1 VRDSRVK
8 TGGQLLCPGCFGRGA
23 AASGVVAK
31 HVVWYNRA
39 VTGRM
44 IEGEVQMEEAR
55 GLLVEPRSIEETGMS
70 RGFVSDLALKTI
82 YSVGELSGQDIAG
95 QLRLPFSGVVEE
107 VLTYLKR
114 EQLVSI
120 TGSKGFD
127 ERAFRYSIASA
138 GIERVREAL
147 NRSQYVGPA
156 PVTLDAYQRVMRRQ
170 SIGSVVVS
178 QEEVKDAL
186 SHLVVNSTML
196 MKIGPAV
203 NSGRSIFLFGPP
215 GNGKTVIAK
224 AMASMLGGELFIP
237 YAVEV
242 DGHIIKVFD
251 DLNHQPV
258 DNLENAGSARSE
270 GGRRDGRWIPIRRPI
285 VVTGG
290 ELTLESLD
298 LVYDDT
304 SKFYEAPFQ
313 MKANGGMFLIDDFGR
328 QQVRPRDL
336 LNRWIVPLETRVDYL
351 TLHTGKKVEIPFD
364 QLIVFS
370 TNIDPK
376 ALVDEAFLRR
386 IRHKIEIGNPS
397 EREFYEIFMQV
408 AVERSVPFDQ
418 EGFMYLMREYYLKM
432 KRELRAVHPRD
443 IVDQIIDIAHYRGVE
458 PALSKD
464 LIDQACSSYFVEI

>member
-1 VRDSRVK
+1 MQSARSP
-8 TGGQLLCPGCFGRGA
+8 LL
-23 AASGVVAK
+23 
-31 HVVWYNRA
+31 
-39 VTGRM
+39 
-44 IEGEVQMEEAR
+44 
-55 GLLVEPRSIEETGMS
+55 EPRSIEETGMS
-70 RGFVSDLALKTI
+70 RGFLSDLALKTI
-82 YSVGELSGQDIAG
+82 YSVGELSGQDIAE

-107 VLTYLKR
+107 ALTFLKR

-156 PVTLDAYQRVMRRQ
+156 PVTLEAYQKVMRSQ
-170 SIGSVVVS
+170 TIGDVVVS
-178 QEEVKDAL
+178 RDQVQNAL
-186 SHLVVNSTML
+186 SHLVVNSKML

-215 GNGKTVIAK
+215 GDGKTVIAK
-224 AMASMLGGELFIP
+224 AMASMLGGEIVIP

-251 DLNHQPV
+251 ELNHQAV
-258 DNLENAGSARSE
+258 EDLEASSRSE
-270 GGRRDGRWIPIRRPI
+270 GGRRDRRWIPIQRPT

-336 LNRWIVPLETRVDYL
+336 LNRWIVPLETRVDFL

-386 IRHKIEIGNPS
+386 IRHKIEVGNPS
-397 EREFYEIFMQV
+397 EREFYEIFKRV
-408 AVERSVPFDQ
+408 AAERNVPFDQ
-418 EGFMYLMREYYLKM
+418 DGFMYLMREYYLKL

-443 IVDQIIDIAHYRGVE
+443 IVDQIIDIAHYRGLE
-458 PALSKD
+458 PALTEE

>member
-1 VRDSRVK
+1 MVMHGAKS
-8 TGGQLLCPGCFGRGA
+8 LL
-23 AASGVVAK
+23 
-31 HVVWYNRA
+31 
-39 VTGRM
+39 
-44 IEGEVQMEEAR
+44 
-55 GLLVEPRSIEETGMS
+55 LEPRSLEETGMT
-70 RGFVSDLALKTI
+70 RGLLSDLALKTI
-82 YSVGELSGQDIAG
+82 YSVGDLSGQAVAER
-95 QLRLPFSGVVEE
+95 LRLPFSGVVEE
-107 VLTYLKR
+107 TLTYLKR

-120 TGSKGFD
+120 TGSRGFD

-156 PVTLDAYQRVMRRQ
+156 PVTLEAYQQAMRGQ
-170 SIGSVVVS
+170 TIGEVVVS
-178 QEEVKDAL
+178 QEEVKQAL
-186 SHLVVNSTML
+186 SHLVVSPEML

-224 AMASMLGGELFIP
+224 AMASMLGGQIYIP
-237 YAVEV
+237 YAMEV

-251 DLNHQPV
+251 ELNHQAV
-258 DNLENAGSARSE
+258 EAGNE
-270 GGRRDGRWIPIRRPI
+270 GASGLPEIGRLDRRWILVERPI
-285 VVTGG
+285 VVVGG

-386 IRHKIEIGNPS
+386 IRHKIEVANPT
-397 EREFYEIFMQV
+397 EREFYEIFRRV
-408 AVERSVPFDQ
+408 AAERNVPFDQ
-418 EGFMYLMREYYLKM
+418 EVFMYLIREYYLKV
-432 KRELRAVHPRD
+432 KRELRCVHPRD
-443 IVDQIIDIAHYRGVE
+443 IADQILDIAHYRNVE
-458 PALSKD
+458 PGLTRE
-464 LIDQACSSYFVEI
+464 LIDQACNSYFVEI

>member
-1 VRDSRVK
+1 MWERGTPMGDGRNP
-8 TGGQLLCPGCFGRGA
+8 LL
-23 AASGVVAK
+23 
-31 HVVWYNRA
+31 
-39 VTGRM
+39 
-44 IEGEVQMEEAR
+44 
-55 GLLVEPRSIEETGMS
+55 EPRSIEETGMS
-70 RGFVSDLALKTI
+70 RGFLSDLALKTI
-82 YSVGELSGQDIAG
+82 YAVGELSGQAISE
-95 QLRLPFSGVVEE
+95 QLCVPFSGVVEE
-107 VLTYLKR
+107 ALTYLKR

-120 TGSKGFD
+120 TGAKGFD

-138 GIERVREAL
+138 GIDRVREAL
-147 NRSQYVGPA
+147 SRSQYIGPA
-156 PVTLDAYQRVMRRQ
+156 PVTLEAYQQVMESQ
-170 SIGSVVVS
+170 SIGSVTSTPQQV
-178 QEEVKDAL
+178 QEAL
-186 SHLVVNSTML
+186 SHLVVNPDML
-196 MKIGPAV
+196 MRIGPAV

-224 AMASMLGGELFIP
+224 AMGSMMAGEIFIP

-251 DLNHQPV
+251 EMNHRAV
-258 DNLENAGSARSE
+258 NDGDDTLGRSE
-270 GGRRDGRWIPIRRPI
+270 AGRLDRRWVLISRPI
-285 VVTGG
+285 MVTGG

-304 SKFYEAPFQ
+304 SKYYEAPFQ

-351 TLHTGKKVEIPFD
+351 TLHTGKKIEIPFD

-386 IRHKIEIGNPS
+386 IRHKIYVGNPS
-397 EREFYEIFMQV
+397 EREFYEIFRGV
-408 AVERSVPFDQ
+408 AAERDIPFDQ
-418 EGFMYLMREYYLKM
+418 DGFMYLMREYYLKA

-443 IVDQIIDIAHYRGVE
+443 IADQIIDIARYQDLE
-458 PALSKD
+458 PRLSEE
-464 LIDQACSSYFVEI
+464 LIDQACNAYFVEM

>member
-1 VRDSRVK
+1 MA
-8 TGGQLLCPGCFGRGA
+8 LLLLGRASAHTCHGRPEGRGIILHCQETGDLIEWTGIA
-23 AASGVVAK
+23 GVM
-31 HVVWYNRA
+31 
-39 VTGRM
+39 G
-44 IEGEVQMEEAR
+44 GEAEMQSAR
-55 GLLVEPRSIEETGMS
+55 SPLLEPRTIEETGMS
-70 RGFVSDLALKTI
+70 RGFLSDLALKTI
-82 YSVGELSGQDIAG
+82 YSVGELSGQDIAE

-107 VLTYLKR
+107 VLTFLKR

-127 ERAFRYSIASA
+127 ERAFRYSIGSA

-156 PVTLDAYQRVMRRQ
+156 PVTLEAYQRAMTSQ
-170 SIGSVVVS
+170 TIGNVVVS
-178 QEEVKDAL
+178 QEQVQNAL
-186 SHLVVNSTML
+186 SHLVVNSKML

-224 AMASMLGGELFIP
+224 AMASMLGGEIVIP

-251 DLNHQPV
+251 ELNHQAV
-258 DNLENAGSARSE
+258 EDLETSSRSE
-270 GGRRDGRWIPIRRPI
+270 GGRRDRRWIPIQRPI

-313 MKANGGMFLIDDFGR
+313 MKANCGMFLIDDFGR

-336 LNRWIVPLETRVDYL
+336 LNRWIVPLETRVDFL

-386 IRHKIEIGNPS
+386 IRHKIEVGNPS
-397 EREFYEIFMQV
+397 EREFYDIFKRV
-408 AVERSVPFDQ
+408 AAERNVPFDQ
-418 EGFMYLMREYYLKM
+418 DGFMYLMREYYLKL

-458 PALSKD
+458 PALTEE

>member
-1 VRDSRVK
+1 MHGAKSP
-8 TGGQLLCPGCFGRGA
+8 LL
-23 AASGVVAK
+23 
-31 HVVWYNRA
+31 
-39 VTGRM
+39 
-44 IEGEVQMEEAR
+44 
-55 GLLVEPRSIEETGMS
+55 EPRSLEETGMT
-70 RGFVSDLALKTI
+70 RGFLSDLGLKTI
-82 YSVGELSGQDIAG
+82 YSVGELSGQAIAER
-95 QLRLPFSGVVEE
+95 LRLPFSGVVEE
-107 VLTYLKR
+107 TLTYLKR

-120 TGSKGFD
+120 TGSRGFD

-156 PVTLDAYQRVMRRQ
+156 PVTLEAYQQAMRGQ
-170 SIGSVVVS
+170 TIGEVVVS
-178 QEEVKDAL
+178 QEQVKEAL
-186 SHLVVNSTML
+186 SHLVVSPEML

-215 GNGKTVIAK
+215 GDGKTVIAR
-224 AMASMLGGELFIP
+224 AMASMLGGEIYIP

-251 DLNHQPV
+251 ELNHRPV
-258 DNLENAGSARSE
+258 QTGDEGASTLSE
-270 GGRRDGRWIPIRRPI
+270 IGRLDRRWILIERPI
-285 VVTGG
+285 VVAGG

-304 SKFYEAPFQ
+304 SKYYEAPFQ

-351 TLHTGKKVEIPFD
+351 TLHTGKKVEIAFD

-386 IRHKIEIGNPS
+386 IRHKIEVANPT
-397 EREFYEIFMQV
+397 EREFYDIFRRV
-408 AVERSVPFDQ
+408 AAERNVPFDQ
-418 EGFMYLMREYYLKM
+418 EGFMYLMREYYLKV
-432 KRELRAVHPRD
+432 KRELRCVHPRD
-443 IVDQIIDIAHYRGVE
+443 IVDQIIDIARYQNVE
-458 PALSKD
+458 PALTPE
-464 LIDQACSSYFVEI
+464 LIDQACTSYFVEL

>member
-1 VRDSRVK
+1 MEGARR
-8 TGGQLLCPGCFGRGA
+8 LL
-23 AASGVVAK
+23 S
-31 HVVWYNRA
+31 
-39 VTGRM
+39 
-44 IEGEVQMEEAR
+44 
-55 GLLVEPRSIEETGMS
+55 EPRTIEETGMS
-70 RGFVSDLALKTI
+70 RGFLSDLALKTI
-82 YSVGELSGQDIAG
+82 YSVGELSGQAIAE

-107 VLTYLKR
+107 ALTYLKR

-120 TGSKGFD
+120 TGSRGFD
-127 ERAFRYSIASA
+127 ERAFRYSIGSA

-156 PVTLDAYQRVMRRQ
+156 PVTLDAYQEVMRSQ
-170 SIGSVVVS
+170 SISGVVVS
-178 QEEVKDAL
+178 SERVQQAL
-186 SHLVVNSTML
+186 SSLVINSTMV

-224 AMASMLGGELFIP
+224 AMASMLGGEIYIP
-237 YAVEV
+237 YAMEV

-251 DLNHQPV
+251 ELNHQAV
-258 DNLENAGSARSE
+258 DELNDSASRPE
-270 GGRRDGRWIPIRRPI
+270 GGRHDRRWILIQRPI

-304 SKFYEAPFQ
+304 SKYYEAPFQ

-351 TLHTGKKVEIPFD
+351 TLHTGKKIEIPFD

-386 IRHKIEIGNPS
+386 IRHKIQVGNPS
-397 EREFYEIFMQV
+397 EREFYEIFLRV
-408 AVERSVPFDQ
+408 AAERDVPFDQ
-418 EGFMYLMREYYLKM
+418 DGFMYLMRNYYLQM

-458 PALSKD
+458 PALTKE

>member
-1 VRDSRVK
+1 
-8 TGGQLLCPGCFGRGA
+8 
-23 AASGVVAK
+23 
-31 HVVWYNRA
+31 
-39 VTGRM
+39 
-44 IEGEVQMEEAR
+44 
-55 GLLVEPRSIEETGMS
+55 MS
-70 RGFVSDLALKTI
+70 RGFLSDLALKTI
-82 YSVGELSGQDIAG
+82 YAVGELSGQAISE
-95 QLRLPFSGVVEE
+95 QLCLPFSGVVEE
-107 VLTYLKR
+107 ALTYLKR

-120 TGSKGFD
+120 TGAKGFD

-138 GIERVREAL
+138 GIDRVREAL
-147 NRSQYVGPA
+147 SRSQYIGPA
-156 PVTLDAYQRVMRRQ
+156 PVTLDAYQQAMASQ
-170 SIGSVVVS
+170 SIGSVTATPQQV
-178 QEEVKDAL
+178 QEAL
-186 SHLVVNSTML
+186 SHLVVNPDML
-196 MKIGPAV
+196 MRIGPAV

-224 AMASMLGGELFIP
+224 AMGSMLAGEILIP

-251 DLNHQPV
+251 EMNHRAV
-258 DNLENAGSARSE
+258 DDGDDVGVGRSDAGRLD
-270 GGRRDGRWIPIRRPI
+270 RRWILISRPI
-285 VVTGG
+285 MVTGG

-304 SKFYEAPFQ
+304 SKYYEAPFQ

-351 TLHTGKKVEIPFD
+351 TLHTGKKIEIPFD

-386 IRHKIEIGNPS
+386 IRHKIHVGNPS
-397 EREFYEIFMQV
+397 EREFYEIFRRV
-408 AVERSVPFDQ
+408 AAERDVPFDQ
-418 EGFMYLMREYYLKM
+418 EGFMYLMREYYLKP

-443 IVDQIIDIAHYRGVE
+443 IADQIIDIARYQDLE
-458 PALSKD
+458 PRLSQE
-464 LIDQACSSYFVEI
+464 LIDQACNAYFVEM

>member
-1 VRDSRVK
+1 M
-8 TGGQLLCPGCFGRGA
+8 Q
-23 AASGVVAK
+23 
-31 HVVWYNRA
+31 
-39 VTGRM
+39 
-44 IEGEVQMEEAR
+44 EAR
-55 GLLVEPRSIEETGMS
+55 RPLLEPRSIDETGMN
-70 RGFVSDLALKTI
+70 RGFLSDLALKTI
-82 YSVGELSGQDIAG
+82 YSVGELSGQAIAE

-107 VLTYLKR
+107 ALTFLKR

-156 PVTLDAYQRVMRRQ
+156 PVTLEAYQKVMQTQ
-170 SIGSVVVS
+170 SIADVVVS
-178 QEEVKDAL
+178 REQVQNAL
-186 SHLVVNSTML
+186 SHLVINSKMR
-196 MKIGPAV
+196 MKVGPAV
-203 NSGRSIFLFGPP
+203 NSGRSVFLFGPP
-215 GNGKTVIAK
+215 GDGKTVIAK
-224 AMASMLGGELFIP
+224 AMASMLGGEMFIP

-251 DLNHQPV
+251 ELNHQAV
-258 DNLENAGSARSE
+258 DSVEGGSAARSE
-270 GGRRDGRWIPIRRPI
+270 AGRVDRRWILIERPI

-304 SKFYEAPFQ
+304 SKYYEAPFQ

-386 IRHKIEIGNPS
+386 IRHKIEVANPS
-397 EREFYEIFMQV
+397 EREFYDIFRRV
-408 AVERSVPFDQ
+408 AAERNVPFDQ
-418 EGFMYLMREYYLKM
+418 EGFMYLMREYYLKV

-443 IVDQIIDIAHYRGVE
+443 IVDQIIDIAHYQGLE
-458 PALSKD
+458 PALTEE
-464 LIDQACSSYFVEI
+464 LIDQACSSYFVEL

>member
-1 VRDSRVK
+1 
-8 TGGQLLCPGCFGRGA
+8 
-23 AASGVVAK
+23 
-31 HVVWYNRA
+31 
-39 VTGRM
+39 
-44 IEGEVQMEEAR
+44 
-55 GLLVEPRSIEETGMS
+55 MS
-70 RGFVSDLALKTI
+70 RGFLSDLALKTI
-82 YSVGELSGQDIAG
+82 YSVGELSGQDIAE

-107 VLTYLKR
+107 ALTFLKR

-156 PVTLDAYQRVMRRQ
+156 PVTLDAYQRVMRSQ
-170 SIGSVVVS
+170 TIGNVVVS
-178 QEEVKDAL
+178 QEQVQNAL
-186 SHLVVNSTML
+186 SHLVVNSKML
-196 MKIGPAV
+196 MKVGPAV

-224 AMASMLGGELFIP
+224 AMASMLGGEIVIP

-251 DLNHQPV
+251 ELNHRAV
-258 DNLENAGSARSE
+258 EDLEASSRSE
-270 GGRRDGRWIPIRRPI
+270 GGRRDRRWILIERPI

-304 SKFYEAPFQ
+304 SKYYEAPFQ

-336 LNRWIVPLETRVDYL
+336 LNRWIVPLETRVDFL
-351 TLHTGKKVEIPFD
+351 TLHTGKKIEIPFD

-386 IRHKIEIGNPS
+386 IRHKIEVSNPS
-397 EREFYEIFMQV
+397 EREFYDIFKRV
-408 AVERSVPFDQ
+408 AAERNVPFDQ
-418 EGFMYLMREYYLKM
+418 DGFMYLMREYYLKL

-458 PALSKD
+458 PALTEE
-464 LIDQACSSYFVEI
+464 LIDQACGSYFVEI

>member
-1 VRDSRVK
+1 
-8 TGGQLLCPGCFGRGA
+8 
-23 AASGVVAK
+23 
-31 HVVWYNRA
+31 
-39 VTGRM
+39 M
-44 IEGEVQMEEAR
+44 
-55 GLLVEPRSIEETGMS
+55 PRSIEETGMS
-70 RGFVSDLALKTI
+70 RGFLSDLALKTI
-82 YSVGELSGQDIAG
+82 YSVGELSGQDIAE

-107 VLTYLKR
+107 ALTFLKR

-156 PVTLDAYQRVMRRQ
+156 PVTLEAYQKVMRSQ
-170 SIGSVVVS
+170 TIGDVVVS
-178 QEEVKDAL
+178 RDQVQNAL
-186 SHLVVNSTML
+186 SHLVVNSKML

-224 AMASMLGGELFIP
+224 AMASMLGGEIVIP

-251 DLNHQPV
+251 ELNHQAV
-258 DNLENAGSARSE
+258 EDLEASSRSE
-270 GGRRDGRWIPIRRPI
+270 GGRRDRRWIPNQRPI

-336 LNRWIVPLETRVDYL
+336 LNRWIVPLETRVDFL

-386 IRHKIEIGNPS
+386 IRHKIEVGNPS
-397 EREFYEIFMQV
+397 EREFYEIFKRV
-408 AVERSVPFDQ
+408 AAERNVPFDQ
-418 EGFMYLMREYYLKM
+418 DGFMYLMREYYLKL

-443 IVDQIIDIAHYRGVE
+443 IVDQIIDIAHYRGLE
-458 PALSKD
+458 PALTEE

>member
-1 VRDSRVK
+1 M
-8 TGGQLLCPGCFGRGA
+8 GGEAEMQSARSPLL
-23 AASGVVAK
+23 
-31 HVVWYNRA
+31 
-39 VTGRM
+39 
-44 IEGEVQMEEAR
+44 
-55 GLLVEPRSIEETGMS
+55 EPRTIEETGMS
-70 RGFVSDLALKTI
+70 RGFLSDLALKTI
-82 YSVGELSGQDIAG
+82 YSVGELSGQDIAE

-107 VLTYLKR
+107 VLTFLKR

-127 ERAFRYSIASA
+127 ERAFRYSIGSA

-156 PVTLDAYQRVMRRQ
+156 PVTLEAYQRAMRSQ
-170 SIGSVVVS
+170 TIGNVVVS
-178 QEEVKDAL
+178 QEQVQNAL
-186 SHLVVNSTML
+186 SHLVVNSKML

-224 AMASMLGGELFIP
+224 AMASMLGGEVVIP

-251 DLNHQPV
+251 ELNHQAV
-258 DNLENAGSARSE
+258 EDLETSSRSE
-270 GGRRDGRWIPIRRPI
+270 GGRRDRRWIPIQRPI

-313 MKANGGMFLIDDFGR
+313 MKANCGMFLIDDFGR

-336 LNRWIVPLETRVDYL
+336 LNRWIVPLETRVDFL

-386 IRHKIEIGNPS
+386 IRHKIEVGNPS
-397 EREFYEIFMQV
+397 EREFYDIFKRV
-408 AVERSVPFDQ
+408 AAERNVPFDQ
-418 EGFMYLMREYYLKM
+418 DGFMYLMREYYLKL

-458 PALSKD
+458 PALTEE

>member
-1 VRDSRVK
+1 V
-8 TGGQLLCPGCFGRGA
+8 TGGEVEMQSARSPLL
-23 AASGVVAK
+23 
-31 HVVWYNRA
+31 
-39 VTGRM
+39 
-44 IEGEVQMEEAR
+44 
-55 GLLVEPRSIEETGMS
+55 EPRSIEETGMS
-70 RGFVSDLALKTI
+70 RGFLSDLALKTI
-82 YSVGELSGQDIAG
+82 YSVGELSGQDIAE

-107 VLTYLKR
+107 ALTFLKR

-156 PVTLDAYQRVMRRQ
+156 PVTLEAYQRVMRSQ
-170 SIGSVVVS
+170 TIVDVVVS
-178 QEEVKDAL
+178 REQVQNAL
-186 SHLVVNSTML
+186 SHLVVNSKML

-224 AMASMLGGELFIP
+224 AMASMLGGEIVIP

-251 DLNHQPV
+251 ELNHQAV
-258 DNLENAGSARSE
+258 EDLEASSRSE
-270 GGRRDGRWIPIRRPI
+270 GGRRDRRWIPIQRPI

-336 LNRWIVPLETRVDYL
+336 LNRWIVPLETRVDFL
-351 TLHTGKKVEIPFD
+351 TLHTGKKVEIPFE

-386 IRHKIEIGNPS
+386 IRHKIEVGNPS
-397 EREFYEIFMQV
+397 EREFYDIFKRV
-408 AVERSVPFDQ
+408 AAERNVPFDQ
-418 EGFMYLMREYYLKM
+418 DGFMYLMREYYMKL

-458 PALSKD
+458 PALTEE

>member
-1 VRDSRVK
+1 
-8 TGGQLLCPGCFGRGA
+8 
-23 AASGVVAK
+23 
-31 HVVWYNRA
+31 
-39 VTGRM
+39 M
-44 IEGEVQMEEAR
+44 IERKADMQDAR
-55 GLLVEPRSIEETGMS
+55 NLLLEPRSIEETGMS
-70 RGFVSDLALKTI
+70 RGFLSDLALKTI
-82 YSVGELSGQDIAG
+82 YSVGELSGQDVAE
-95 QLRLPFSGVVEE
+95 QLALPFSGVVEE
-107 VLTYLKR
+107 ALTYLKR
-114 EQLVSI
+114 EQLLSI

-156 PVTLDAYQRVMRRQ
+156 PVTLEAYQKVMKTQ
-170 SIGSVVVS
+170 TIGEVVVS
-178 QEEVKDAL
+178 REQVGSAL
-186 SHLVVNSTML
+186 SHLVVNSQML

-224 AMASMLGGELFIP
+224 AMASMLGGEIFIP

-251 DLNHQPV
+251 ELNHQV
-258 DNLENAGSARSE
+258 AEDSEASARSE
-270 GGRRDGRWIPIRRPI
+270 GGRLDRRWIPVKRPI

-351 TLHTGKKVEIPFD
+351 TLHTGKKIEIPFD

-386 IRHKIEIGNPS
+386 IRHKIEVGNPS
-397 EREFYEIFMQV
+397 EREFYDIFRRV
-408 AVERSVPFDQ
+408 AAERDVPFDRD
-418 EGFMYLMREYYLKM
+418 GFMYLMREYYLKV

-443 IVDQIIDIAHYRGVE
+443 IVDQIIDIAHYQGVE
-458 PALSKD
+458 PALTNE
-464 LIDQACSSYFVEI
+464 LIDQACSSYFVEL

>member
-1 VRDSRVK
+1 MGREVEMQSARSP
-8 TGGQLLCPGCFGRGA
+8 LL
-23 AASGVVAK
+23 
-31 HVVWYNRA
+31 
-39 VTGRM
+39 
-44 IEGEVQMEEAR
+44 
-55 GLLVEPRSIEETGMS
+55 EPRSIEETGMS
-70 RGFVSDLALKTI
+70 RGFLSDLALKTI
-82 YSVGELSGQDIAG
+82 YSVGELSGQDIAE

-107 VLTYLKR
+107 ALTFLKR

-156 PVTLDAYQRVMRRQ
+156 PVTLEAYQRAMRSQ
-170 SIGSVVVS
+170 TIGNVVVS
-178 QEEVKDAL
+178 QEQVQNAL
-186 SHLVVNSTML
+186 SHLVVNSKML

-224 AMASMLGGELFIP
+224 AMASMLGGEIVIP

-251 DLNHQPV
+251 ELNHQPV
-258 DNLENAGSARSE
+258 EDLEASSRSE
-270 GGRRDGRWIPIRRPI
+270 GGRRDRRWIRIQRPI

-336 LNRWIVPLETRVDYL
+336 LNRWIVPLETRVDFL

-386 IRHKIEIGNPS
+386 IRHKIEVANPS
-397 EREFYEIFMQV
+397 EREFYDIFKRV
-408 AVERSVPFDQ
+408 AAERNVPFDQ
-418 EGFMYLMREYYLKM
+418 DGFMYLMREYYLKL

-443 IVDQIIDIAHYRGVE
+443 IVDQIIDIAHYRGLE
-458 PALSKD
+458 PALTEE

>member
-1 VRDSRVK
+1 M
-8 TGGQLLCPGCFGRGA
+8 RGA
-23 AASGVVAK
+23 MGP
-31 HVVWYNRA
+31 
-39 VTGRM
+39 
-44 IEGEVQMEEAR
+44 
-55 GLLVEPRSIEETGMS
+55 LLEPRSIEETGMN
-70 RGFVSDLALKTI
+70 RGFLSDLALKTI
-82 YSVGELSGQDIAG
+82 YSVGELSGQDIAE

-107 VLTYLKR
+107 ALTFLKR

-156 PVTLDAYQRVMRRQ
+156 PVTLDAYQRVMRSQ
-170 SIGSVVVS
+170 SIGDVVVS
-178 QEEVKDAL
+178 PGQVQNAL
-186 SHLVVNSTML
+186 SHLVVDSKML

-224 AMASMLGGELFIP
+224 AMASMLGGEIVIP

-251 DLNHQPV
+251 ELNHRAV
-258 DNLENAGSARSE
+258 EDLEASSRSE
-270 GGRRDGRWIPIRRPI
+270 GGRRDRRWIPIERPI

-304 SKFYEAPFQ
+304 SKYYEAPFQ
-313 MKANGGMFLIDDFGR
+313 MKANCGMFLIDDFGR

-336 LNRWIVPLETRVDYL
+336 LNRWIVPLETRVDFL
-351 TLHTGKKVEIPFD
+351 TLHTGKKIEIPFD

-386 IRHKIEIGNPS
+386 IRHKIEVANPS
-397 EREFYEIFMQV
+397 EREFYDIFKRV
-408 AVERSVPFDQ
+408 TAERNVPFDQ
-418 EGFMYLMREYYLKM
+418 EGFMYLMREYYLKL

-458 PALSKD
+458 PALTEE

>member
-1 VRDSRVK
+1 M
-8 TGGQLLCPGCFGRGA
+8 A
-23 AASGVVAK
+23 NAK
-31 HVVWYNRA
+31 
-39 VTGRM
+39 
-44 IEGEVQMEEAR
+44 
-55 GLLVEPRSIEETGMS
+55 GLLAEPRTIDETGMN
-70 RGFVSDLALKTI
+70 RGFLSDLALKTI
-82 YSVGELSGQDIAG
+82 YSVGELSGQAIAEL
-95 QLRLPFSGVVEE
+95 LRLPFSGVVEE
-107 VLTYLKR
+107 ALTFLKR

-120 TGSKGFD
+120 TGSRGFD

-156 PVTLDAYQRVMRRQ
+156 PVTLEAYQEVMRTET
-170 SIGSVVVS
+170 IGGVVVS
-178 QEEVKDAL
+178 REQVQQAL
-186 SHLVVNSTML
+186 SHLVINSNML

-215 GNGKTVIAK
+215 GDGKTVIAK
-224 AMASMLGGELFIP
+224 AMASMLGGEIFIP
-237 YAVEV
+237 YALEV

-251 DLNHQPV
+251 ELNHQAV
-258 DNLENAGSARSE
+258 DRGDDLASRPE
-270 GGRRDGRWIPIRRPI
+270 GGGRHDRRWILVQRP
-285 VVTGG
+285 VVIAGG

-304 SKFYEAPFQ
+304 SKYYEAPFQ

-351 TLHTGKKVEIPFD
+351 TLHTGKKIEIPFD

-386 IRHKIEIGNPS
+386 IRHKIEVANPS
-397 EREFYEIFMQV
+397 EREFYEIFRRV
-408 AVERSVPFDQ
+408 AAERDVPFDQ
-418 EGFMYLMREYYLKM
+418 DGFMYLMRQYYMGM

-443 IVDQIIDIAHYRGVE
+443 IVDQIIDIAHYQGVE
-458 PALSKD
+458 PALTTE

>member
-1 VRDSRVK
+1 MVVSSERGVK
-8 TGGQLLCPGCFGRGA
+8 MEGARNLL
-23 AASGVVAK
+23 S
-31 HVVWYNRA
+31 
-39 VTGRM
+39 
-44 IEGEVQMEEAR
+44 
-55 GLLVEPRSIEETGMS
+55 EPRTIDETGMS
-70 RGFVSDLALKTI
+70 RGFLSDLALKTI
-82 YSVGELSGQDIAG
+82 YSVGELSGQAIAE

-107 VLTYLKR
+107 ALTYLKR

-120 TGSKGFD
+120 TGSRGFD

-156 PVTLDAYQRVMRRQ
+156 PVTLEAYQEVTRSQ
-170 SIGSVVVS
+170 SISGVVVS
-178 QEEVKDAL
+178 REQVGEAL
-186 SHLVVNSTML
+186 SSLVINSTML

-224 AMASMLGGELFIP
+224 AMASMLGGEIYIP
-237 YAVEV
+237 HAMEV

-251 DLNHQPV
+251 ELNHQAV
-258 DNLENAGSARSE
+258 EGLNDAGASRPE
-270 GGRRDGRWIPIRRPI
+270 GGRRDRRWILIRRPI

-304 SKFYEAPFQ
+304 SKYYEAPFQ

-351 TLHTGKKVEIPFD
+351 TLHTGKKIEIPFD

-386 IRHKIEIGNPS
+386 IRHKIQVGNPS
-397 EREFYEIFMQV
+397 EREFFEIFRRV
-408 AVERSVPFDQ
+408 AAEREVPFDQ
-418 EGFMYLMREYYLKM
+418 DGFMYLMRNYYLKM

-443 IVDQIIDIAHYRGVE
+443 IVDQIIDIAHYRGLE
-458 PALSKD
+458 PALTKE

>member
-1 VRDSRVK
+1 M
-8 TGGQLLCPGCFGRGA
+8 G
-23 AASGVVAK
+23 
-31 HVVWYNRA
+31 
-39 VTGRM
+39 
-44 IEGEVQMEEAR
+44 GEVEMQSAR
-55 GLLVEPRSIEETGMS
+55 SPLLEPRSIEETGMS
-70 RGFVSDLALKTI
+70 RGFLSDLALKTI
-82 YSVGELSGQDIAG
+82 YSVGELSGQDIAE

-107 VLTYLKR
+107 ALTFLKR

-156 PVTLDAYQRVMRRQ
+156 PVTLEAYQRVMRSQ
-170 SIGSVVVS
+170 TIGNVVVS
-178 QEEVKDAL
+178 QEQVQNAL
-186 SHLVVNSTML
+186 SHLVVNSKML

-224 AMASMLGGELFIP
+224 AMASMLGGEIVVP

-251 DLNHQPV
+251 ELNHQAV
-258 DNLENAGSARSE
+258 EDVEVSGRSE
-270 GGRRDGRWIPIRRPI
+270 GGRRDRRWIPIQRPI

-336 LNRWIVPLETRVDYL
+336 LNRWIVPLETRVDFL

-386 IRHKIEIGNPS
+386 IRHKIEVGNPS
-397 EREFYEIFMQV
+397 EREFYDIFRRV
-408 AVERSVPFDQ
+408 TAERNVPFDQ
-418 EGFMYLMREYYLKM
+418 EGFMYLMRDYYLKM

-458 PALSKD
+458 PALTQE
-464 LIDQACSSYFVEI
+464 LIDQACGSYFVEI

>member
-1 VRDSRVK
+1 M
-8 TGGQLLCPGCFGRGA
+8 Q
-23 AASGVVAK
+23 
-31 HVVWYNRA
+31 N
-39 VTGRM
+39 
-44 IEGEVQMEEAR
+44 AR
-55 GLLVEPRSIEETGMS
+55 GLLLEPRSIEETGMS
-70 RGFVSDLALKTI
+70 RGFLSDLALKTI
-82 YSVGELSGQDIAG
+82 YSVGELSGQDIAE

-107 VLTYLKR
+107 ALTFLKR

-156 PVTLDAYQRVMRRQ
+156 PVTLEAYQKAMRSQ
-170 SIGSVVVS
+170 TIGDVVVS
-178 QEEVKDAL
+178 REQVENAL
-186 SHLVVNSTML
+186 SHLVVNSSML
-196 MKIGPAV
+196 MRVGPAV

-224 AMASMLGGELFIP
+224 AMASMLGGEIYLP

-251 DLNHQPV
+251 ELNHQAAEGV
-258 DNLENAGSARSE
+258 EAQGSTRSE
-270 GGRRDGRWIPIRRPI
+270 GGRRDGRWILINRPI

-351 TLHTGKKVEIPFD
+351 TLHTGKKIEIPFD

-386 IRHKIEIGNPS
+386 IRHKIEVGNPS
-397 EREFYEIFMQV
+397 EREFYDIFRRV
-408 AVERSVPFDQ
+408 AAERNVPFDQ
-418 EGFMYLMREYYLKM
+418 EGFMYLMREYYLKV

-443 IVDQIIDIAHYRGVE
+443 IVDQIIDIAHYQGVQ
-458 PALSKD
+458 PALTRE

>member
-1 VRDSRVK
+1 MQGAKS
-8 TGGQLLCPGCFGRGA
+8 LL
-23 AASGVVAK
+23 
-31 HVVWYNRA
+31 
-39 VTGRM
+39 
-44 IEGEVQMEEAR
+44 
-55 GLLVEPRSIEETGMS
+55 LEPRSLEETGMT
-70 RGFVSDLALKTI
+70 RGFLSDLSLKTI
-82 YSVGELSGQDIAG
+82 YSVGELSGQHIAE

-107 VLTYLKR
+107 TLTYLKR

-120 TGSKGFD
+120 TGSRGFD

-156 PVTLDAYQRVMRRQ
+156 PVTLEAYQQVMRSQ
-170 SIGSVVVS
+170 TVGDVVVS
-178 QEEVKDAL
+178 QEQVQEAL
-186 SHLVVNSTML
+186 SHLVVSPEML
-196 MKIGPAV
+196 MKIGPAI

-215 GNGKTVIAK
+215 GDGKTVIAK
-224 AMASMLGGELFIP
+224 GMASTLGGEIYIP

-242 DGHIIKVFD
+242 DGHIIKVYD
-251 DLNHQPV
+251 ELNHEAV
-258 DNLENAGSARSE
+258 EAGDEGSSVVLEV
-270 GGRRDGRWIPIRRPI
+270 GRPDRRWILIQRPI
-285 VVTGG
+285 VVAGG

-304 SKFYEAPFQ
+304 SKYYEAPFQ

-386 IRHKIEIGNPS
+386 IRHKIEVANPT
-397 EREFYEIFMQV
+397 EREFYEIFRRV
-408 AVERSVPFDQ
+408 AAERNVPFDQ
-418 EGFMYLMREYYLKM
+418 EGFMYLMREYYVKV
-432 KRELRAVHPRD
+432 KRELRCVHPRD
-443 IVDQIIDIAHYRGVE
+443 IVDQIIDIAHYRNVE
-458 PALSKD
+458 PALTKE
-464 LIDQACSSYFVEI
+464 LIDQACSSYFVEL

>member
-1 VRDSRVK
+1 M
-8 TGGQLLCPGCFGRGA
+8 RGA
-23 AASGVVAK
+23 TSP
-31 HVVWYNRA
+31 
-39 VTGRM
+39 
-44 IEGEVQMEEAR
+44 
-55 GLLVEPRSIEETGMS
+55 LPEPRSIEETGMN
-70 RGFVSDLALKTI
+70 RGFLSDLALKTI
-82 YSVGELSGQDIAG
+82 YSVGELSGQDIAE

-107 VLTYLKR
+107 ALTFLKR

-156 PVTLDAYQRVMRRQ
+156 PVTLDAYQRVMRSQ
-170 SIGSVVVS
+170 SIGDVVVS
-178 QEEVKDAL
+178 PAQVQNAL
-186 SHLVVNSTML
+186 SHLVVDSKML

-224 AMASMLGGELFIP
+224 AMASMLGGEIVIP

-251 DLNHQPV
+251 ELNHRAV
-258 DNLENAGSARSE
+258 EDLEASGRSE
-270 GGRRDGRWIPIRRPI
+270 GGRRDRRWIPIERPI

-304 SKFYEAPFQ
+304 SKYYEAPFQ

-336 LNRWIVPLETRVDYL
+336 LNRWIVPLETRVDFL
-351 TLHTGKKVEIPFD
+351 TLHTGKKIEIPFD

-386 IRHKIEIGNPS
+386 IRHKIEVANPS
-397 EREFYEIFMQV
+397 EREFYDIFKRV
-408 AVERSVPFDQ
+408 AAERNVPFEQD
-418 EGFMYLMREYYLKM
+418 GFMYLMREYYLKL

-458 PALSKD
+458 PALTEE

>member
-1 VRDSRVK
+1 MQSARSP
-8 TGGQLLCPGCFGRGA
+8 LL
-23 AASGVVAK
+23 
-31 HVVWYNRA
+31 
-39 VTGRM
+39 
-44 IEGEVQMEEAR
+44 
-55 GLLVEPRSIEETGMS
+55 EPRSIEETGMS
-70 RGFVSDLALKTI
+70 RGFLSDLALKTI
-82 YSVGELSGQDIAG
+82 YSVGELSGQDIAE

-107 VLTYLKR
+107 ALTFLKR

-156 PVTLDAYQRVMRRQ
+156 PVTLEAYQRVMRSQ
-170 SIGSVVVS
+170 TIGDVVVS
-178 QEEVKDAL
+178 REQVQNAL
-186 SHLVVNSTML
+186 SHLVVNSKML

-224 AMASMLGGELFIP
+224 AMASMLGGEIVIP

-242 DGHIIKVFD
+242 DGQIIKVFD
-251 DLNHQPV
+251 ELNHQAV
-258 DNLENAGSARSE
+258 EDLEASSRSE
-270 GGRRDGRWIPIRRPI
+270 GGRRDRRWIPIRRPV

-336 LNRWIVPLETRVDYL
+336 LNRWIVPLETRVDFL

-386 IRHKIEIGNPS
+386 IRHKIEVGNPS
-397 EREFYEIFMQV
+397 EREFYDIFKRV
-408 AVERSVPFDQ
+408 AAERNVPFDQ
-418 EGFMYLMREYYLKM
+418 DGFMYLMREYYLKL

-458 PALSKD
+458 PALTEE
-464 LIDQACSSYFVEI
+464 LIEQACSSYFVEI

>member
-1 VRDSRVK
+1 MVERGTEMRDAG
-8 TGGQLLCPGCFGRGA
+8 TLL
-23 AASGVVAK
+23 
-31 HVVWYNRA
+31 
-39 VTGRM
+39 
-44 IEGEVQMEEAR
+44 
-55 GLLVEPRSIEETGMS
+55 LEPRSLEESGMS
-70 RGFVSDLALKTI
+70 RAFLSDLALKTI
-82 YSVGELSGQDIAG
+82 YSVGELSGQAISE

-107 VLTYLKR
+107 ALTFLKR

-127 ERAFRYSIASA
+127 ERAFRYSIGSA

-147 NRSQYVGPA
+147 SRSQYVGPA
-156 PVTLDAYQRVMRRQ
+156 PVTLDAYQKVMRSQ

-178 QEEVKDAL
+178 QEQVSQAL
-186 SHLVVNSTML
+186 SHLVVNSNML
-196 MKIGPAV
+196 MRVGPAV
-203 NSGRSIFLFGPP
+203 NSARSIFLFGPP

-224 AMASMLGGELFIP
+224 AMASMLGGEIFIP

-251 DLNHQPV
+251 ELNHRAV
-258 DNLENAGSARSE
+258 EDDGEGGITRSE
-270 GGRRDGRWIPIRRPI
+270 AGRLDRRWVLIQRPI
-285 VVTGG
+285 MVTGG

-304 SKFYEAPFQ
+304 SKYYEAPFQ

-351 TLHTGKKVEIPFD
+351 TLHTGKKIEIPFD

-386 IRHKIEIGNPS
+386 IRHKIKVDNPS
-397 EREFYEIFMQV
+397 EREFYEIFRRV
-408 AVERSVPFDQ
+408 AAERDVPFDQ
-418 EGFMYLMREYYLKM
+418 EGFMYLMREYYLKA

-443 IVDQIIDIAHYRGVE
+443 IVDQIIDIARYQGVE
-458 PALSKD
+458 TSLTEE
-464 LIDQACSSYFVEI
+464 LIDQACSAYFVEM

>member
-1 VRDSRVK
+1 
-8 TGGQLLCPGCFGRGA
+8 
-23 AASGVVAK
+23 
-31 HVVWYNRA
+31 
-39 VTGRM
+39 
-44 IEGEVQMEEAR
+44 
-55 GLLVEPRSIEETGMS
+55 MS
-70 RGFVSDLALKTI
+70 RGFLSDLALKTI
-82 YSVGELSGQDIAG
+82 YSVGELSGQDIAE

-107 VLTYLKR
+107 ALTFLKR

-156 PVTLDAYQRVMRRQ
+156 PVTLEAYQRVMRSQ
-170 SIGSVVVS
+170 TIGDVVVS
-178 QEEVKDAL
+178 REQVQNAL
-186 SHLVVNSTML
+186 SHLVVNSKML

-224 AMASMLGGELFIP
+224 AMASMLGGEIVIP

-251 DLNHQPV
+251 ELNHQAV
-258 DNLENAGSARSE
+258 EDLEASSRSE
-270 GGRRDGRWIPIRRPI
+270 GGRRDRRWIPIRRPV

-336 LNRWIVPLETRVDYL
+336 LNRWIVPLETRVDFL

-386 IRHKIEIGNPS
+386 IRHKIEVGNPS
-397 EREFYEIFMQV
+397 EREFYDIFKRV
-408 AVERSVPFDQ
+408 AAERNVPFDQ
-418 EGFMYLMREYYLKM
+418 DGFMYLMREYYLKL

-443 IVDQIIDIAHYRGVE
+443 IVDQIIDIAHYGGVE
-458 PALSKD
+458 PALTEE

>member
-1 VRDSRVK
+1 VSEREVEMQSARSP
-8 TGGQLLCPGCFGRGA
+8 LL
-23 AASGVVAK
+23 
-31 HVVWYNRA
+31 
-39 VTGRM
+39 
-44 IEGEVQMEEAR
+44 
-55 GLLVEPRSIEETGMS
+55 EPRSIEETGMS
-70 RGFVSDLALKTI
+70 RGFLSDLALKTI
-82 YSVGELSGQDIAG
+82 YSVGELSGQDIAE

-107 VLTYLKR
+107 ALTFLKR

-156 PVTLDAYQRVMRRQ
+156 PVTLEAYQRVMRSQ
-170 SIGSVVVS
+170 TIGDVVVS
-178 QEEVKDAL
+178 REQVQNAL
-186 SHLVVNSTML
+186 SHLVVNSKML

-224 AMASMLGGELFIP
+224 AMASMLGGEIVIP

-251 DLNHQPV
+251 ELNHQAV
-258 DNLENAGSARSE
+258 EDLEASSRSE
-270 GGRRDGRWIPIRRPI
+270 GGRRDRRWIPIRRPV

-336 LNRWIVPLETRVDYL
+336 LNRWIVPLETRVDFL

-386 IRHKIEIGNPS
+386 IRHKIEVGNPS
-397 EREFYEIFMQV
+397 EREFYDIFKRV
-408 AVERSVPFDQ
+408 AAERNVPFDQ
-418 EGFMYLMREYYLKM
+418 DGFMYLMREYYLKL

-443 IVDQIIDIAHYRGVE
+443 IVDQIIDIAHYGGVE
-458 PALSKD
+458 PALTEE

>member
-1 VRDSRVK
+1 MVDDRSPLR
-8 TGGQLLCPGCFGRGA
+8 
-23 AASGVVAK
+23 
-31 HVVWYNRA
+31 
-39 VTGRM
+39 
-44 IEGEVQMEEAR
+44 
-55 GLLVEPRSIEETGMS
+55 EPRSIEETGMS
-70 RGFVSDLALKTI
+70 RGFLSDLALKTI
-82 YSVGELSGQDIAG
+82 YSVGELSGQAISE
-95 QLRLPFSGVVEE
+95 QLCLPFSGVVEE

-120 TGSKGFD
+120 TGAKGFD

-147 NRSQYVGPA
+147 SRSQYVGPA
-156 PVTLDAYQRVMRRQ
+156 PVTLEAYQQIMRGQ
-170 SIGSVVVS
+170 SIGSVTVTPHQV
-178 QEEVKDAL
+178 QEAL
-186 SHLVVNSTML
+186 SDLVVDPDML
-196 MKIGPAV
+196 MRIGPAV

-215 GNGKTVIAK
+215 GNGKTVMAK
-224 AMASMLGGELFIP
+224 AMGSMLAGEIHIP

-251 DLNHQPV
+251 EMNHRAV
-258 DNLENAGSARSE
+258 DSDDESGT
-270 GGRRDGRWIPIRRPI
+270 GRFETGRMDRRWVLISRPI
-285 VVTGG
+285 MVTGG

-304 SKFYEAPFQ
+304 SKYYEAQFQ

-351 TLHTGKKVEIPFD
+351 TLHTGKKIEIPFD

-386 IRHKIEIGNPS
+386 IRHKIKVGNPS
-397 EREFYEIFMQV
+397 EREFYEIFRRV
-408 AVERSVPFDQ
+408 AEERDVPFDQ
-418 EGFMYLMREYYLKM
+418 DGFMYLIREYYLKP

-443 IVDQIIDIAHYRGVE
+443 IVDQIVDIARYQDLE
-458 PALSKD
+458 PRLSEE
-464 LIDQACSSYFVEI
+464 LIDQACSAYFVEM

>member
-1 VRDSRVK
+1 MQSARSP
-8 TGGQLLCPGCFGRGA
+8 LL
-23 AASGVVAK
+23 
-31 HVVWYNRA
+31 
-39 VTGRM
+39 
-44 IEGEVQMEEAR
+44 
-55 GLLVEPRSIEETGMS
+55 EPRSIEETGMS
-70 RGFVSDLALKTI
+70 RGFLSDLALKTI
-82 YSVGELSGQDIAG
+82 YSVGELSGQDIAE

-107 VLTYLKR
+107 ALTFLKR

-156 PVTLDAYQRVMRRQ
+156 PVTLEAYQRVMRSQ
-170 SIGSVVVS
+170 TIGDVVVS
-178 QEEVKDAL
+178 REQVQNAL
-186 SHLVVNSTML
+186 SHLVVNSKML

-224 AMASMLGGELFIP
+224 AMASMLGGEIVIP

-251 DLNHQPV
+251 ELNHQAV
-258 DNLENAGSARSE
+258 EDLEASSRSE
-270 GGRRDGRWIPIRRPI
+270 GGRRDRRWIPIRRPV

-336 LNRWIVPLETRVDYL
+336 LNRWIVPLETRVDFL

-386 IRHKIEIGNPS
+386 IRHKIEVGNPS
-397 EREFYEIFMQV
+397 EREFYDIFKRV
-408 AVERSVPFDQ
+408 AAERNVPFDQ
-418 EGFMYLMREYYLKM
+418 DGFMYLMREYYLKL

-443 IVDQIIDIAHYRGVE
+443 IVDQIIDIAHYGGVE
-458 PALSKD
+458 PALTEE

>member
-1 VRDSRVK
+1 MEGARS
-8 TGGQLLCPGCFGRGA
+8 LL
-23 AASGVVAK
+23 S
-31 HVVWYNRA
+31 
-39 VTGRM
+39 
-44 IEGEVQMEEAR
+44 
-55 GLLVEPRSIEETGMS
+55 EPRTIDETGMS
-70 RGFVSDLALKTI
+70 RGFLSDLALKTI
-82 YSVGELSGQDIAG
+82 YSVGELSGQAIAE

-107 VLTYLKR
+107 ALTFLKR

-120 TGSKGFD
+120 TGSRGFD

-156 PVTLDAYQRVMRRQ
+156 PVTLEAYQRVMTSQ
-170 SIGSVVVS
+170 SISGVVVS
-178 QEEVKDAL
+178 SERVQQAL
-186 SHLVVNSTML
+186 SHLVINSDML

-215 GNGKTVIAK
+215 GDGKTVIAK
-224 AMASMLGGELFIP
+224 AMASMLGGEMYIP
-237 YAVEV
+237 YAMEV

-251 DLNHQPV
+251 ELNHQTV
-258 DNLENAGSARSE
+258 DGGDEVVSRPE
-270 GGRRDGRWIPIRRPI
+270 GGRHDRRWIPIRRPV

-304 SKFYEAPFQ
+304 SKYYEAPFQ

-351 TLHTGKKVEIPFD
+351 TLHTGKKIEIPFD

-386 IRHKIEIGNPS
+386 IRHKIQVGNPS
-397 EREFYEIFMQV
+397 EREFYEIFIRV
-408 AVERSVPFDQ
+408 AAEREVPFDQ
-418 EGFMYLMREYYLKM
+418 DGFMYLMRHYYLKT

-443 IVDQIIDIAHYRGVE
+443 IADQIIDIAHYRGVE
-458 PALSKD
+458 PALTKE

>member
-1 VRDSRVK
+1 MQDLNDSLR
-8 TGGQLLCPGCFGRGA
+8 
-23 AASGVVAK
+23 
-31 HVVWYNRA
+31 
-39 VTGRM
+39 
-44 IEGEVQMEEAR
+44 
-55 GLLVEPRSIEETGMS
+55 EPRSIEETGMS
-70 RGFVSDLALKTI
+70 RSFLCDLALKTI
-82 YSVGELSGQDIAG
+82 YSVGELSGQAIAE
-95 QLRLPFSGVVEE
+95 QLRLPFSGVVEGA
-107 VLTYLKR
+107 LTFLKR

-120 TGSKGFD
+120 TGSRGFD

-147 NRSQYVGPA
+147 ARSQYVGPV
-156 PVTLDAYQRVMRRQ
+156 PVTLDAYQKVMRSQ
-170 SIGSVVVS
+170 SIANVVVS
-178 QEEVKDAL
+178 QEEVKGAL
-186 SHLVVNSTML
+186 SHLVISSSML

-215 GNGKTVIAK
+215 GDGKTVIAE
-224 AMASMLGGELFIP
+224 AMASMLGGEIYIP

-251 DLNHQPV
+251 DLSHKPAE
-258 DNLENAGSARSE
+258 LGEEGSSTLPE
-270 GGRRDGRWIPIRRPI
+270 GGRLDRRWILIKRP
-285 VVTGG
+285 VVAVGG

-304 SKFYEAPFQ
+304 SKYYEAPFQ

-351 TLHTGKKVEIPFD
+351 TLHTGKKIDIPFD
-364 QLIVFS
+364 ELIVFS

-386 IRHKIEIGNPS
+386 IRHKIEVANPT
-397 EREFYEIFMQV
+397 EREFYEIFRRV
-408 AVERSVPFDQ
+408 AADRNVPFDQ
-418 EGFMYLMREYYLKM
+418 EGFMYLMREYYLKV

-443 IVDQIIDIAHYRGVE
+443 IVDQIIDIARYQGVE
-458 PALSKD
+458 PGLTKE
-464 LIDQACSSYFVEI
+464 LIDQACDSYFVEI

>member
-1 VRDSRVK
+1 MIIEWL
-8 TGGQLLCPGCFGRGA
+8 TGRGV
-23 AASGVVAK
+23 GVEMQEIRDRNV
-31 HVVWYNRA
+31 
-39 VTGRM
+39 
-44 IEGEVQMEEAR
+44 
-55 GLLVEPRSIEETGMS
+55 LLEPRSIEETGMNRS
-70 RGFVSDLALKTI
+70 FLSDLALKTI
-82 YSVGELSGQDIAG
+82 YSVGELSGQVIADR
-95 QLRLPFSGVVEE
+95 LSLPFSGVVEE
-107 VLTYLKR
+107 VLTFLKR
-114 EQLVSI
+114 EQLVGI

-127 ERAFRYSIASA
+127 ERAFRYSIGSA

-147 NRSQYVGPA
+147 ARSQYVGPA
-156 PVTLDAYQRVMRRQ
+156 PVTLKAYQRMMRDQ
-170 SIGSVVVS
+170 TISTVVTTH
-178 QEEVKDAL
+178 EEVERAL
-186 SHLVVNSTML
+186 SHLVMSPAML

-203 NSGRSIFLFGPP
+203 NSGRAIFLFGPP
-215 GNGKTVIAK
+215 GDGKTVIAK
-224 AMASMLGGELFIP
+224 AMASMLGGEIYVP

-258 DNLENAGSARSE
+258 KAGEQGTTMLSG
-270 GGRRDGRWIPIRRPI
+270 GGRLDRRWILIQRPI
-285 VVTGG
+285 VVVGG

-304 SKFYEAPFQ
+304 SKYYEAPFQ

-351 TLHTGKKVEIPFD
+351 TLHTGKKIEVPFD

-386 IRHKIEIGNPS
+386 IRHKIEVGNPS
-397 EREFYEIFMQV
+397 EREFYEIFRRV
-408 AVERSVPFDQ
+408 TDERGIPFDQ
-418 EGFMYLMREYYLKM
+418 EAFMYLMREYYLKR

-443 IVDQIIDIAHYRGVE
+443 IADQIIDIAHYRGVQ
-458 PALSKD
+458 PALTKE
-464 LIDQACSSYFVEI
+464 LIDQACSAYFVEL

>member
-1 VRDSRVK
+1 MTEREVEMQSARSP
-8 TGGQLLCPGCFGRGA
+8 LL
-23 AASGVVAK
+23 
-31 HVVWYNRA
+31 
-39 VTGRM
+39 
-44 IEGEVQMEEAR
+44 
-55 GLLVEPRSIEETGMS
+55 EPRSIEETGMS
-70 RGFVSDLALKTI
+70 RGFLSDLALKTI
-82 YSVGELSGQDIAG
+82 YSVGELSGQDIAE

-107 VLTYLKR
+107 ALTFLKR

-156 PVTLDAYQRVMRRQ
+156 PVTLEAYQKVMRSQ
-170 SIGSVVVS
+170 TIGDVVVS
-178 QEEVKDAL
+178 RDQVQNAL
-186 SHLVVNSTML
+186 SHLVVNSKML

-215 GNGKTVIAK
+215 GDGKTVIAK
-224 AMASMLGGELFIP
+224 AMASMLGGEIVIP

-251 DLNHQPV
+251 ELNHQAV
-258 DNLENAGSARSE
+258 EDLEASSRSE
-270 GGRRDGRWIPIRRPI
+270 GGRRDRRWIPIQRPI

-336 LNRWIVPLETRVDYL
+336 LNRWIVPLETRVDFL

-386 IRHKIEIGNPS
+386 IRHKIEVGNPS
-397 EREFYEIFMQV
+397 EREFYEIFKRV
-408 AVERSVPFDQ
+408 AAERNVPFDQ
-418 EGFMYLMREYYLKM
+418 DGFMYLMREYYLKL

-443 IVDQIIDIAHYRGVE
+443 IVDQIIDIAHYRGLE
-458 PALSKD
+458 PALTEE

>member
-1 VRDSRVK
+1 MPNTK
-8 TGGQLLCPGCFGRGA
+8 
-23 AASGVVAK
+23 
-31 HVVWYNRA
+31 
-39 VTGRM
+39 
-44 IEGEVQMEEAR
+44 EVLA
-55 GLLVEPRSIEETGMS
+55 EPRSIEGTGMN
-70 RGFVSDLALKTI
+70 RGFLGDLALKTI
-82 YSVGELSGQDIAG
+82 YSAGELSGGDIAER
-95 QLRLPFSGVVEE
+95 LCLPFSGVVED
-107 VLTYLKR
+107 VLTFLKR

-127 ERAFRYSIASA
+127 ERAFRYSIAAA

-147 NRSQYVGPA
+147 ARSQYVGPA
-156 PVTLDAYQRVMRRQ
+156 PVTLAAYQDVARSQ
-170 SIGSVVVS
+170 TISKVVVNPG
-178 QEEVKDAL
+178 EVERAL
-186 SHLVVNSTML
+186 SHLVISSPML

-203 NSGRSIFLFGPP
+203 NSGWSVFLFGPP

-224 AMASMLGGELFIP
+224 AMASMLGGSIFIP

-251 DLNHQPV
+251 DLSHQV
-258 DNLENAGSARSE
+258 AETDEEAAATLSE
-270 GGRRDGRWIPIRRPI
+270 RGRLDKRWVLIERPI
-285 VVTGG
+285 VIVGG

-304 SKFYEAPFQ
+304 SKYYEAPFQ

-351 TLHTGKKVEIPFD
+351 TLHTGKKIEMPFD

-386 IRHKIEIGNPS
+386 IRHKIEVANPS
-397 EREFYEIFMQV
+397 EREFYEIFGRV
-408 AVERSVPFDQ
+408 ARERGVSFDQ
-418 EGFMYLMREYYLKM
+418 DAFMHLMREYYLNQ

-443 IVDQIIDIAHYRGVE
+443 IVDQIIDIARYQGVRPE
-458 PALSKD
+458 LSKE
-464 LIDQACSSYFVEI
+464 LIDQACNAYFVEI